1 MYRRPRYEYYVS
13 ETFGNDASGDGSK
26 EYPYKT
32 LDRCFEAN
40 RIRNIDKIQI
50 RIDADERSRERWA
63 DAPRCQIEN
72 AFEEYMERLRKAG
85 ITITRIFE
93 ISENTKLPAAISSKI
108 RDLHDHIGE
117 RVIVFGW
124 VYRIRRESMKLMSLV
139 LRDGTGLLQCVLA
152 DKLSQTA
159 DAFTLSTKSSIFV
172 KGTVSKVS
180 EGQTAPGD
188 IELHADYWEAIIKI
202 KADDLTSIAAESD
215 VNMQLENSHLT
226 IQNEKESKILKVIS
240 VVTSAFRDHY
250 KARGFCEVHPPT
262 VVQNEV
268 EGGPKLFKI
277 DNFEEPAFLTQSSQ
291 LHLETCTPYLG
302 DCYCMVRSYR
312 AEKDG
317 HLLERLCIETESPFI
332 RSYVLMNQI
341 EDLVCDVTQRVMEE
355 AGDLIMEIN
364 PDFKTPKRP
373 LKFMSDLDVFEVLES
388 EEIFNEDGELF
399 ESADEVPENRL
410 HELADKNGLPIL
422 LIDFPSTKTFY
433 MQRFKDHRGFT
444 DSVILLMPGVG
455 EILEGSVMTTKIKD
469 LLADCEK
476 EDIDSESSHRV
487 NKGRDFGACSHGG
500 YCLDFEKFCTWLLGQ
515 QHIRDVCLYPRSR
528 P

>member
-1 MYRRPRYEYYVS
+1 MYNYKYYIS
-13 ETFGNDASGDGSK
+13 EKFGNDISGDGSK
-26 EYPYKT
+26 EYPFKT

-40 RIRNIDKIQI
+40 RMRNIDVIRI
-50 RIDADERSRERWA
+50 RIDADERSCKRWA
-63 DAPRCQIEN
+63 DAPRCQIEK
-72 AFEEYMERLRKAG
+72 AFEEYMERLSKAG

-93 ISENTKLPAAISSKI
+93 ISENTKLPAATSSKI

-124 VYRIRRESMKLMSLV
+124 VYRIRRESKKLMSLV
-139 LRDGTGLLQCVLA
+139 LRDGTGLLRCVLA

-159 DAFTLSTKSSIFV
+159 DALTLSTGSSVFV
-172 KGTVSKVS
+172 KGTVLKVS

-188 IELHADYWEAIIKI
+188 IELHADYWRAIIEI
-202 KADDLTSIAAESD
+202 KADDLTSTAAESD

-277 DNFEEPAFLTQSSQ
+277 DNFGEPAFLTQSSQ

-317 HLLERLCIETESPFI
+317 QLLERLCIETESPFI
-332 RSYVLMNQI
+332 KSYDLMNQI

-364 PDFKTPKRP
+364 PGFKEVPKKMFKRMVKCEIIP
-373 LKFMSDLDVFEVLES
+373 RLKS
-388 EEIFNEDGELF
+388 EKIFKEDGEPF
-399 ESADEVPENRL
+399 GFHDDIPEKPRR
-410 HELADKNGLPIL
+410 ELADKIGLPIL
-422 LIDFPSTKTFY
+422 MVEFPTAKTFY
-433 MQRFKDHRGFT
+433 MQRFKGHRAF
-444 DSVILLMPGVG
+444 SECVSLLMPGVG
-455 EILEGSVMTTKIKD
+455 EILGGSVSMTEIKD
-469 LLADCEK
+469 LLADCER
-476 EDIDSESSHRV
+476 EGMDSDSCYRYTQQRE
-487 NKGRDFGACSHGG
+487 FGACSHGG
-500 YCLDFEKFCTWLLGQ
+500 YGLDFEKFCTWLLGQ
-515 QHIRDVCLYPRSR
+515 HHIRDVCLYPRCK